1 MIRLT
6 RLMRKG
12 KDVEPSIKLP
22 PIKRSEV
29 KELNWPST
37 INRVSDYH
45 KKSLFWK
52 LRVKIYGKEAMEKY
66 AEDENAARLRCYE
79 VKSDP
84 VYHLT
89 NEKYAS
95 NEAYRQEYHK
105 KRWSQAYYSGLK
117 CWVVTIFHSK
127 KE

>member
-95 NEAYRQEYHK
+95 NEAYRQEYHR